1 MTRTERAALCWYK
14 GGSALVRAPR
24 MGEVGTCNVLVP
36 EGPRKVTQCLL
47 VCWKGFFFFFPLMVS
62 KQIFIAMQTTS
73 KSLEVRLD
81 LRMLR

>member
-1 MTRTERAALCWYK
+1 MQPFAGTG

-24 MGEVGTCNVLVP
+24 TGEVGTCNVLVP

-47 VCWKGFFFFFPLMVS
+47 VCWKFFFFLMMS
-62 KQIFIAMQTTS
+62 KQVFIVMQTSST
-73 KSLEVRLD
+73 SLEVKLD